1 MKLKMSRVKIENI
14 GPIKNVNFDLNKV
27 NIIMGPQ
34 SSGKS
39 TIAKIISYC
48 QWVEKRFI
56 LDGDFKYSFSEQ
68 FISFHRVSKEYFSK
82 DSLIEYES
90 DYVKISYKGIKHKF
104 SISKK
109 REYTKYTKSKNIYIP
124 AERNFVS
131 VIPNLGKYKESND
144 NIMSFLYDWYDTKK
158 KYSKSKKLSI
168 LNLNVKYYHIEEG
181 DTDILTINN
190 SKKEISLKNASSGL
204 QSIIPL
210 TMLIDYLSNDFFK
223 EPYTNSVDEKEEI
236 AKIFVNNFSYI
247 LDNIER
253 IKDLTETL
261 KVGKNDITL
270 SDKEFKK
277 IIDLASLR
285 SKYHYSSFIIEEP
298 EQNLYPETQRDFV
311 YFLLK
316 NINNLERNHQ
326 ALLTTHSPFI
336 LYALNN
342 CMMGYKV
349 SENLAEDEK
358 NDLLSYNSWINPDL
372 VSVWEIDKNNGTLID
387 IKDPKT
393 GTISKNFFNQFTNEL
408 MNEYYEMLSVL

>member
-1 MKLKMSRVKIENI
+1 MSRIKIENI
-14 GPIKNVNFDLNKV
+14 GPVKNVDFNLNKV

-39 TIAKIISYC
+39 TIAKIISFC

-68 FISFHRVSKEYFSK
+68 FINFHRVSEEYFSK

-90 DYVKISYKGIKHKF
+90 DFIKFSYKGNKHKF
-104 SISKK
+104 LIDKK
-109 REYTKYTKSKNIYIP
+109 KDFSNYSKSKNIYIP

-131 VIPNLGKYKESND
+131 VIPNLGKYKETND

-158 KYSKSKKLSI
+158 KYSKLKKLPI
-168 LNLNVKYYHIEEG
+168 LNLNIEYYHIE
-181 DTDILTINN
+181 DSDSDVLRLNK

-204 QSIIPL
+204 QSVIPL
-210 TMLIDYLSNDFFK
+210 TMLVDYLSNDFFDEK
-223 EPYTNSVDEKEEI
+223 ISNSVDEKEEI
-236 AKIFVNNFSYI
+236 KKVFLSNFPYIMDNLERMNELTKSLKIGSNEIELNENEFS
-247 LDNIER
+247 
-253 IKDLTETL
+253 
-261 KVGKNDITL
+261 
-270 SDKEFKK
+270 K
-277 IIDLASLR
+277 IINLMKLR
-285 SKYHYSSFIIEEP
+285 SKYYYSSFIIEEP
-298 EQNLYPETQRDFV
+298 EQNLYPETQRDFI

-316 NINNLERNHQ
+316 NINNKDRNHQ

-349 SENLAEDEK
+349 SDNLTEDEK
-358 NDLLSYNSWINPDL
+358 NELLSYNSWINPDL
-372 VSVWEIDKNNGTLID
+372 VSVWEIDKNNGTLIN

>member
-1 MKLKMSRVKIENI
+1 MNRIKIENI
-14 GPIKNVNFDLNKV
+14 GPIKNVDFELNKV
-27 NIIMGPQ
+27 NVIMGPQ

-56 LDGDFKYSFSEQ
+56 LDGEFKYSFAEQ
-68 FISFHRVSKEYFSK
+68 FIGFHRVSQEYFSK

-90 DYVKISYKGIKHKF
+90 DYVKLSYKGVKHRFSIKKKRKF
-104 SISKK
+104 S
-109 REYTKYTKSKNIYIP
+109 KYTKSKNIYIP

-144 NIMSFLYDWYDTKK
+144 NIMSFLYDWYDTKRQ
-158 KYSKSKKLSI
+158 YSKFRKLPI
-168 LNLNVKYYHIEEG
+168 LNLNVEYHHIEEG
-181 DTDILTINN
+181 DSDILTIENN
-190 SKKEISLKNASSGL
+190 KEISLKNASSGL
-204 QSIIPL
+204 QSVIPL
-210 TMLIDYLSNDFFK
+210 TMLIDYLSNDFFN
-223 EPYTNSVDEKEEI
+223 ESSTNSVDEKEEI
-236 AKIFVNNFSYI
+236 TKIFVNNFTYI
-247 LDNIER
+247 IDSIER
-253 IKDLTETL
+253 MKVLADSFKD
-261 KVGKNDITL
+261 GKNEITL
-270 SDKEFKK
+270 SEKELSK
-277 IIDLASLR
+277 IIDLLALR
-285 SKYHYSSFIIEEP
+285 TKYYYSSFIIEEP

-316 NINNLERNHQ
+316 NILNEERNHQ

-342 CMMGYKV
+342 CMMGNRV
-349 SENLAEDEK
+349 SENLTEDEK
-358 NDLLSYNSWINPDL
+358 NNLLSYNSWINPDL
-372 VSVWEIDKNNGTLID
+372 VSVWEIDKTNGTLKD

>member
-1 MKLKMSRVKIENI
+1 MSRIKIENI
-14 GPIKNVNFDLNKV
+14 GPVKNVDFNLNKV

-39 TIAKIISYC
+39 TIAKIISFC

-68 FISFHRVSKEYFSK
+68 FINFHRVSEEYFSK

-90 DYVKISYKGIKHKF
+90 DFIKFSYKGNKHKF
-104 SISKK
+104 LIDKK
-109 REYTKYTKSKNIYIP
+109 KDFSNYSKSKNIYIP

-131 VIPNLGKYKESND
+131 VIPNLGKYKETND

-158 KYSKSKKLSI
+158 KYSKLKKLPI
-168 LNLNVKYYHIEEG
+168 LNLNIEYYHIE
-181 DTDILTINN
+181 DSDSDVLRLNK

-204 QSIIPL
+204 QYVIPL
-210 TMLIDYLSNDFFK
+210 TMLVDYLSNDFFDEK
-223 EPYTNSVDEKEEI
+223 ISNSVDEKEEI
-236 AKIFVNNFSYI
+236 KKVFLSNFPYIMDNLERMNELTKSLKIGSNEIELNENEFS
-247 LDNIER
+247 
-253 IKDLTETL
+253 
-261 KVGKNDITL
+261 
-270 SDKEFKK
+270 K
-277 IIDLASLR
+277 IINLMKLR
-285 SKYHYSSFIIEEP
+285 SKYYYSSFIIEEP
-298 EQNLYPETQRDFV
+298 EQNLYPETQRDFI

-316 NINNLERNHQ
+316 NINNKDRNHQ

-349 SENLAEDEK
+349 SDNLTEDEK
-358 NDLLSYNSWINPDL
+358 NELLSYNSWINPDL
-372 VSVWEIDKNNGTLID
+372 VSVWEIDKNNGTLIN